1 MDVVE
6 VSREEVKYFNL
17 WLNISLNAITV
28 QVLEGG
34 VFLCQL
40 LSREFIFA
48 PVSFS
53 SIKAYLNNCDFLFD
67 FCIAVYGSEDCLGRY
82 N

>member
-1 MDVVE
+1 MA
-6 VSREEVKYFNL
+6 KYQLF
-17 WLNISLNAITV
+17 SLNAITV

-40 LSREFIFA
+40 LSREFIFT

-53 SIKAYLNNCDFLFD
+53 SRPTTEKKAYLNNCDFLFD

-82 N
+82 D